1 MSTSKV
7 DKLASEQVKEL
18 TEAKSEGL
26 EPVIAHSEATG
37 TNETPATNPKGVQV
51 QVTRS
56 ETTGPRP
63 SLSGL
68 GIRSSKILTKSTIS
82 PKETEANSND
92 LNQSES
98 FNEEQLI
105 AVWNQIA
112 NQFKDGNLINKYVM
126 MNREIHL
133 IDGQIH
139 LKVENE
145 VQVQQFNESI
155 RLELLTTLRE
165 KLRNSQ
171 IDIILDVLPEQPLDK
186 KVLYTQEDK
195 YNFLAEKY
203 PILVEM
209 KKQFGLDYE
218 Y

>member
-7 DKLASEQVKEL
+7 DKLASEQINKVP
-18 TEAKSEGL
+18 EAKSEGL
-26 EPVIAHSEATG
+26 EPVIARSEAAG
-37 TNETPATNPKGVQV
+37 TNENG
-51 QVTRS
+51 
-56 ETTGPRP
+56 RP